1 MISSED
7 LADMEPKILRAIP
20 GLDLV
25 FIAPQ
30 WLVCHK
36 ELSGNC
42 RVRMLHDLLSVE
54 PAPQST

>member
-20 GLDLV
+20 SLDLV
-25 FIAPQ
+25 FIIPQ

-42 RVRMLHDLLSVE
+42 RVIVE
-54 PAPQST
+54 

>member
-1 MISSED
+1 MLPYELAKEGSGIMIPPED

-42 RVRMLHDLLSVE
+42 RLFVE
-54 PAPQST
+54 